1 MSLSHV
7 LLTLLIITSVVLVLL
22 VLLQPKQSGLSL
34 GISSSGE
41 FAKFERR
48 GVEKVLHSATIV
60 TTLLFVVEILAVFFF
75 V

>member
-1 MSLSHV
+1 MSLSHI
-7 LLTLLIITSVVLVLL
+7 LLTLLIITSAILILL

-48 GVEKVLHSATIV
+48 GVEKVLHNATIIITV
-60 TTLLFVVEILAVFFF
+60 MFVVETLAVFFF

>member
-1 MSLSHV
+1 MSLSHI
-7 LLTLLIITSVVLVLL
+7 LLILLIITSVALILL

-48 GVEKVLHSATIV
+48 GVEKILHNATIV
-60 TTLLFVVEILAVFFF
+60 ITVFFVLEILAVFFF

>member
-1 MSLSHV
+1 MSLSHI
-7 LLTLLIITSVVLVLL
+7 LTTLLIITSIVLVLL

-48 GVEKVLHSATIV
+48 GVETILHNATIV
-60 TTLLFVVEILAVFFF
+60 ITVFFVLEILAVFFF